1 MRQGYELYSD
11 GLYRRVFTLG
21 VGYKHGFFM
30 QVRKAD
36 GSYVRTVRGG
46 VKILTELAGVQRLT
60 NASLRPG
67 TPLAQLLGVP
77 EKS

>member
-1 MRQGYELYSD
+1 MRQGYDRYSD
-11 GLYRRVFTLG
+11 DLYRRVFTLG

-46 VKILTELAGVQRLT
+46 EKILTELEGVRRLT
-60 NASLRPG
+60 NASLQPG
-67 TPLAQLLGVP
+67 TPLAQLLHGP